1 MVKLIVCVFFIILSI
16 PGEAGCIVTNYL
28 TSGSA
33 RIRALSMA
41 SAYTSIEDDFS
52 AGFYNPGAFKVNA
65 PRSERPFRVFF
76 NPMGVVTGL
85 HDFSTYDFDNINDEE
100 LTTKEALYSLATILK
115 GAVFTTSVFNV
126 GFGLWEEVIP
136 EVISSDS
143 IATGSGRFFSYE
155 NLIHQSFHSA
165 FFNIKIAPSV
175 TFGLSGTLY
184 SERENGKI
192 IYRSGHTFGILLD
205 PNPKMKVGIVYN
217 FLPKNFE
224 NARAG
229 LESLGNETITSGISY
244 YPDLNTVLSIDLR
257 NLTREDKESS
267 REIHAGIERKIVEQ
281 VAFRAGY
288 YRKKSTE
295 NDVLSFGIGIL
306 PKKEEISKYATSS
319 RNDTIS
325 YTIIVEE
332 DGFKRRW
339 HMLSLL
345 LRY

>member
-1 MVKLIVCVFFIILSI
+1 MVTLIVCVFFIILSI
-16 PGEAGCIVTNYL
+16 PGEAGCVVTNYL

-65 PRSERPFRVFF
+65 PQSERSFRVFF
-76 NPMGVVTGL
+76 NPVGVVTGL
-85 HDFSTYDFDNINDEE
+85 HDFSTYDFDYKKDEE
-100 LTTKEALYSLATILK
+100 LTTEEALYSLATMLK
-115 GAVFTTSVFNV
+115 GAVFTTSVFDV

-136 EVISSDS
+136 DS
-143 IATGSGRFFSYE
+143 TATGSGRFFSYE
-155 NLIHQSFHSA
+155 NLMYQSFHSA

-184 SERENGKI
+184 SERKNGNI
-192 IYRSGHTFGILLD
+192 MYRSGHTFGILLD

-217 FLPKNFE
+217 FLPKHFA
-224 NARAG
+224 NARVG

-257 NLTREDKESS
+257 NLTREDKASS
-267 REIHAGIERKIVEQ
+267 REIHAGIERKIVDQ

-325 YTIIVEE
+325 YTVILEE
-332 DGFKRRW
+332 DGSKRRW

>member
-1 MVKLIVCVFFIILSI
+1 MVKTIVLVFFVILSI
-16 PGEAGCIVTNYL
+16 PNEAWCVVTNYL

-65 PRSERPFRVFF
+65 TRNERSFRFFF
-76 NPMGVVTGL
+76 NPVGVATGL
-85 HDFSTYDFDNINDEE
+85 YDFRTYDTDYERDEE
-100 LTTKEALYSLATILK
+100 LTVKEGLYSLATILK
-115 GAVFTTSVFNV
+115 GAVYTTSVFDV

-136 EVISSDS
+136 FDTT
-143 IATGSGRFFSYE
+143 ATETARSGRFFSYE
-155 NLIHQSFHSA
+155 NLMRQSFHSA

-175 TFGLSGTLY
+175 SFGLSGTLF
-184 SERENGKI
+184 SERNHGDI
-192 IYRSGHTFGILLD
+192 TYSSGHTFGIMLN
-205 PNPKMKVGIVYN
+205 PNPKMKVGIAYN
-217 FLPKNFE
+217 FLPKQFS
-224 NARAG
+224 NARVR
-229 LESLGNETITSGISY
+229 LESIENETITSGISY

-257 NLTREDKESS
+257 NLTREDKATS
-267 REIHAGIERKIVEQ
+267 REIHTGIERKITDL
-281 VAFRAGY
+281 VAIRAGY
-288 YRKKSTE
+288 YRKKTTK

-319 RNDTIS
+319 RNDTLS
-325 YTIIVEE
+325 YTVILEE
-332 DGFKRRW
+332 DGSKRQW